1 MKNFLLKLRS
11 DKAHYLFFAV
21 SISFFIFLNFWKIKY
36 GFKGWDESFYIT
48 IPHRILQGDALFKD
62 EWHLSQL
69 SGFLRIPFVWI
80 YELVTK
86 STEGIVLFIRV
97 CYVVF
102 HAVVSVFAY
111 IRLRKYGYVAAVSM
125 LLYFI
130 FTPFDIMALSYNTM
144 GMDFLVVTGVTMAT
158 ADTSKKLPFI
168 LSGISFSAVVLCC
181 PFMALVYVLFAFG
194 VLSNKIFVEKKRS
207 KIICSSFLAE
217 DIFSTKVF
225 LYFSLGVAISAA
237 VFLSFVLSRTSI
249 GDIIENIPYL
259 LSDPEHPN
267 MTIAERF
274 AFTAYRTITFH
285 DLILIPIISFII
297 LLIVI
302 AFDRKRISHRV
313 VYLAIGVFISLL
325 TEFLYKDWVLW
336 MYHNA
341 IMSPAFFM
349 GTVSYLLLKNKP
361 AKLFAGIFLAG
372 TFYAFL
378 MSFSSNN
385 HIFIIVMG
393 LCVPNIASFIF
404 TYLLA
409 AEIYKESNPK
419 KIVKSLKIIVI
430 SLFVFYTCF
439 QGLLETYVKIYH
451 CYGEDG
457 NTLTLNYMIDKG
469 PAKGIYTNE
478 ENYNHYNALYDDVVM
493 YNNHEGKKVLFV
505 TQSTWTYLAAYKT
518 HNAALSAWLWIYFYD
533 ECFERMRDYYS
544 VNEDKIPDY
553 IYIEKSTFNLSDKAS
568 LFDELEKN
576 GYEMTENDISYMFA
590 KK

>member
-207 KIICSSFLAE
+207 KIIC
-217 DIFSTKVF
+217 
-225 LYFSLGVAISAA
+225 
-237 VFLSFVLSRTSI
+237 R
-249 GDIIENIPYL
+249 
-259 LSDPEHPN
+259 
-267 MTIAERF
+267 
-274 AFTAYRTITFH
+274 
-285 DLILIPIISFII
+285 
-297 LLIVI
+297 
-302 AFDRKRISHRV
+302 
-313 VYLAIGVFISLL
+313 
-325 TEFLYKDWVLW
+325 
-336 MYHNA
+336 
-341 IMSPAFFM
+341 
-349 GTVSYLLLKNKP
+349 
-361 AKLFAGIFLAG
+361 
-372 TFYAFL
+372 
-378 MSFSSNN
+378 
-385 HIFIIVMG
+385 IFIIVMG

-478 ENYNHYNALYDDVVM
+478 ENYNHYNALYDDVVVH
-493 YNNHEGKKVLFV
+493 NNHEGKKVLFV
-505 TQSTWTYLAAYKT
+505 TKSTWTYLAAYKT
-518 HNAALSAWLWIYFYD
+518 RNAALSAWLWIYFYD

-576 GYEMTENDISYMFA
+576 GYEMTENDISYMFE

>member
-1 MKNFLLKLRS
+1 LKNFLLKLRS

-69 SGFLRIPFVWI
+69 SGFMRIPFVWI

-207 KIICSSFLAE
+207 KIICRSFLAE
-217 DIFSTKVF
+217 DIFSVKVF
-225 LYFSLGVAISAA
+225 LCFSLGVAISAA

-267 MTIAERF
+267 TSIPERLIIIADEVI
-274 AFTAYRTITFH
+274 AFH
-285 DLILIPIISFII
+285 DCIRIPIVSFFI
-297 LLIVI
+297 LLIAI
-302 AFDRKRISHRV
+302 AFDRKRMSHRV
-313 VYLAIGVFISLL
+313 VYLIVAVCMSIF
-325 TEFLYKDWVLW
+325 TEFLYEDKVIS

-361 AKLFAGIFLAG
+361 EKLFTGIFLSG
-372 TFYAFL
+372 TLYAFML
-378 MSFSSNN
+378 SYSSNV
-385 HIFIIVMG
+385 HVLVIVMG
-393 LCVPNIASFIF
+393 LGVSNIASFIF

-409 AEIYKESNPK
+409 AEICKESNPK
-419 KIVKSLKIIVI
+419 KIVKALKITAI
-430 SLFVFYTCF
+430 SAFVFYICF
-439 QGLLETYVKIYH
+439 QGLLETYVKVCH
-451 CYGEDG
+451 CYREDE
-457 NTLTLNYMIDKG
+457 NAINLHYMIDKG

-493 YNNHEGKKVLFV
+493 YNNHEGKKVLFA
-505 TQSTWTYLAAYKT
+505 TQSTWTYLAADKT
-518 HNAALSAWLWIYFYD
+518 RSAALSAWLWILFYD
-533 ECFERMRDYYS
+533 VCAERMKDYYS

>member
-21 SISFFIFLNFWKIKY
+21 SISLFIFLNFWKIKY

-62 EWHLSQL
+62 EWHLSQI

-80 YELVTK
+80 YEFITK
-86 STEGIVLFIRV
+86 STEGIVLFDRI
-97 CYVVF
+97 CYVIF
-102 HAVVSVFAY
+102 HAAVSIFAY
-111 IRLRKYGYVAAVSM
+111 IRLRKYGYIAVVSTV
-125 LLYFI
+125 LYFI

-158 ADTSKKLPFI
+158 ADTSKKFPFI

-207 KIICSSFLAE
+207 KIICRSFLAE
-217 DIFSTKVF
+217 DIFSVKVF
-225 LYFSLGVAISAA
+225 LCFSLGVAISAA

-267 MTIAERF
+267 TSIPERF
-274 AFTAYRTITFH
+274 VIIAGEVIAFH
-285 DLILIPIISFII
+285 DYLWIPIVSFAI

-302 AFDRKRISHRV
+302 AFDRKRMSHRV
-313 VYLAIGVFISLL
+313 VYLTIVVCLSIF
-325 TEFLYKDWVLW
+325 TEFLYKDKLFGT
-336 MYHNA
+336 YHNV

-349 GTVSYLLLKNKP
+349 GAVSYLLLKNKP
-361 AKLFAGIFLAG
+361 EKLFAGIFLAG
-372 TFYAFL
+372 TLYAFML
-378 MSFSSNN
+378 SYSSNV
-385 HIFIIVMG
+385 HVLVIVMG
-393 LCVPNIASFIF
+393 LSVANIASFIF
-404 TYLLA
+404 TYLLVI
-409 AEIYKESNPK
+409 EIYQESNPK
-419 KIVKSLKIIVI
+419 KIIKSLKITAI
-430 SLFVFYTCF
+430 SAFVLYMCF
-439 QGLLETYVKIYH
+439 QGALEIYVKTCH
-451 CYGEDG
+451 CYREDE
-457 NTLTLNYMIDKG
+457 NAINLHYMIDKG

-478 ENYNHYNALYDDVVM
+478 ENYRHYNALYDDVVV
-493 YNNHEGKKVLFV
+493 YNNHEGKKVLFA
-505 TQSTWTYLAAYKT
+505 TQSTWTYLAADKT
-518 HNAALSAWLWIYFYD
+518 RNAALSGWLWILYYD
-533 ECFERMRDYYS
+533 LCVARMRDYYS

-553 IYIEKSTFNLSDKAS
+553 IYIEKSTFDLSDKAA

-576 GYEMTENDISYMFA
+576 GYEMTENDISYMFE